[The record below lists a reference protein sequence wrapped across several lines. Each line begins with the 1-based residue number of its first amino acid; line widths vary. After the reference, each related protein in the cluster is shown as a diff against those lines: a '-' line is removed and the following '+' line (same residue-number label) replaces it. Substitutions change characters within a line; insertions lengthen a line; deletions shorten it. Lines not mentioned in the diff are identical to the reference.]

1 MGWSEVMG
9 DIEEKVAGTVKGT
22 FRPLDGIPFFTVCYP
37 PEEERNAIRE
47 FNDLSG
53 RFVAK
58 GMPSEVVSME
68 NVLKA
73 ALIELDVAN
82 ENDERAIVEFER
94 SKKREELKDDLSRYL
109 PEQISDL
116 ILKKL
121 KDKDRDFIAILTRT
135 GSLYPFVRTSSIRAK
150 LENRVK
156 CVVIISYPANNI
168 GEMLNDSSFKLGG
181 YYRGEIFYWE

>member
-1 MGWSEVMG
+1 MGWSEVIG

-58 GMPSEVVSME
+58 GMPSEVVSLE

-73 ALIELDVAN
+73 ALIELDVVNA
-82 ENDERAIVEFER
+82 NDERAIVEFER
-94 SKKREELKDDLSRYL
+94 SKKREELKEDLSRYL

-116 ILKKL
+116 ILL
-121 KDKDRDFIAILTRT
+121 
-135 GSLYPFVRTSSIRAK
+135 
-150 LENRVK
+150 
-156 CVVIISYPANNI
+156 
-168 GEMLNDSSFKLGG
+168 
-181 YYRGEIFYWE
+181 